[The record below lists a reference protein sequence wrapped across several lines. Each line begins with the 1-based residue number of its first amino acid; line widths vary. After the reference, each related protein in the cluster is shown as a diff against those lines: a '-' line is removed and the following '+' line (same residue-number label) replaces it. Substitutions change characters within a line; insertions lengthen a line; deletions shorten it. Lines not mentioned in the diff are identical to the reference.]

1 VNLKRRLDRRVEQ
14 GVSALPGSV
23 TLEAPERQRK
33 LLDLRLQL
41 HSMLERCPSER
52 SAPPPR
58 PALGRTA
65 SEILPF
71 AARAGASGAFWQR
84 VARLEPAHRVG
95 RVRLDTIAL
104 ADTNALAELALDPA
118 VASSSLSSWLFLDL
132 ETTGF
137 AGAGTLAFLV
147 GMAAVDAD
155 GSIVV
160 EQLLLRE
167 PSSEPALL
175 ERVAERIAAASLII
189 SFNGKAFDRPLL
201 DGRYVMNRLA
211 PPPGRPHL
219 DLLHVGR
226 RLHGRRLQRCTLGR
240 VERGVLGFDRGDDV
254 SGSEMPAIYAH
265 FLRSSDE
272 TSMAAVVRHNFSD
285 VVSMVALV
293 ALYGQRSPALVGQD
307 LASLA
312 RTLQRAGA
320 MRYAESV
327 ADAAC
332 ERGGGADALRVR
344 AALCKSRGDALGAI
358 RDLERLCREADDP
371 VGRLELAK
379 LYEHGAR
386 RPACALRWAEQG
398 TSEDAA
404 AHRRRL
410 DRLERKIRRNPVA

>member
-1 VNLKRRLDRRVEQ
+1 VNLKRRLEQRADPSIPAQSGTVVVEASARQRSLSDLRRQLHAMLDRR
-14 GVSALPGSV
+14 
-23 TLEAPERQRK
+23 
-33 LLDLRLQL
+33 
-41 HSMLERCPSER
+41 PSER
-52 SAPPPR
+52 LGLPSRR
-58 PALGRTA
+58 PVRRGGEPL
-65 SEILPF
+65 SF
-71 AARAGASGAFWQR
+71 VARASLAGEFWQR
-84 VARLEPAHRVG
+84 VARLEPGHRVG
-95 RVRLDTIAL
+95 RVELDAVAR
-104 ADTNALAELALDPA
+104 ADPSALAELALDPE
-118 VASSSLSSWLFLDL
+118 VARSSPSSWLFLDL

-147 GMAAVDAD
+147 GMAGVDAD
-155 GSIVV
+155 GAIVL

-175 ERVAERIAAASLII
+175 ARVAERIAAASLII

-201 DGRYVMNRLA
+201 EDRYVMNRLA
-211 PPPGRPHL
+211 PPPERPHL

-226 RLHGRRLQRCTLGR
+226 RLHGRRLARCTLAR

-254 SGSEMPAIYAH
+254 DGADMPAIYAH
-265 FLRSSDE
+265 FLRSADE
-272 TSMAAVVRHNFSD
+272 ASMATVVRHNFSD
-285 VVSMVALV
+285 VVSMAALV
-293 ALYGQRSPALVGQD
+293 ALYGQRSPPLVGQD

-320 MRYAESV
+320 TRYAERV

-332 ERGGGADALRVR
+332 ELGGGPDALRVR

-398 TSEDAA
+398 TGEDAA
-404 AHRRRL
+404 SHRRRL
-410 DRLERKIRRNPVA
+410 ERLERKIRRNPLA